1 MIGSIP
7 HIHVN
12 IWISIPHIHK
22 WFSSLSLPKPIVYDV
37 GLVIEND

>member
-1 MIGSIP
+1 MVLEILGLS
-7 HIHVN
+7 VERV
-12 IWISIPHIHK
+12 SIPHIHK